1 VRDEKPREIAAEILF
16 KRENGRFVE
25 SILED
30 QFGRKT
36 LKPEDRGFIQELVY
50 GVVRWQLTLDWL
62 ITRKT
67 QGKPQ
72 KPLVQNLLRMALY
85 QMFWLERVPSYA
97 AVNESVEI
105 CKRRGFVPQAKFINA
120 VLRGYSR
127 EMEGTREELQ
137 KLKKN
142 DLALAYSHPE
152 WLCKRWRE
160 RFGEGNTVAL
170 LDWNNTPPPLYAR
183 VNHLRFP
190 TERLLELW
198 QGEGVSY
205 KPVEWDW
212 AANRIFQIEKHP
224 PLPQLASFK
233 QGGFYLQ
240 DPSTLLAPLLL
251 QAQPGEAILDL
262 CAAPGGKT
270 TFIADLIQ
278 DKGRIL
284 AEDLVPQR
292 LKLVSENAERL
303 GVSCIITDTTR
314 FPRDT
319 AFDRVLVDA
328 PCSNTGVMRR
338 RVELRWRIAAE
349 EIGRLA
355 QTQLSLLKQAARRT
369 RLGGTIVYSTCS
381 LEREENEAV
390 VHEFLSSDRRFRLD
404 TERIVTPFA
413 DGVDG
418 AYCARL
424 VSTS

>member
-1 VRDEKPREIAAEILF
+1 
-16 KRENGRFVE
+16 
-25 SILED
+25 
-30 QFGRKT
+30 
-36 LKPEDRGFIQELVY
+36 
-50 GVVRWQLTLDWL
+50 
-62 ITRKT
+62 
-67 QGKPQ
+67 
-72 KPLVQNLLRMALY
+72 
-85 QMFWLERVPSYA
+85 
-97 AVNESVEI
+97 
-105 CKRRGFVPQAKFINA
+105 
-120 VLRGYSR
+120 
-127 EMEGTREELQ
+127 
-137 KLKKN
+137 
-142 DLALAYSHPE
+142 
-152 WLCKRWRE
+152 
-160 RFGEGNTVAL
+160 
-170 LDWNNTPPPLYAR
+170 
-183 VNHLRFP
+183 
-190 TERLLELW
+190 
-198 QGEGVSY
+198 
-205 KPVEWDW
+205 
-212 AANRIFQIEKHP
+212 
-224 PLPQLASFK
+224 
-233 QGGFYLQ
+233 
-240 DPSTLLAPLLL
+240 LLL

-270 TFIADLIQ
+270 TFIADLIH

-292 LKLVSENAERL
+292 LKLVDENAERL
-303 GVSCIITDTTR
+303 GASSITTDSTH
-314 FPRDT
+314 FSKDT

-390 VHEFLSSDRRFRLD
+390 VREFLASDRRFRLD